1 MCFILSISH
10 EKVNIN
16 QVETINA
23 YINGFESALAVVA
36 FMPVTVASLPPCA
49 KAAGLCDPRND
60 GVGWLPHVSI
70 KVSILLSN

>member
-1 MCFILSISH
+1 MGFILSVTH

-60 GVGWLPHVSI
+60 GHQGN
-70 KVSILLSN
+70 SNTAKADSKNLI